1 MPTTSPCPEPHQEPR
16 RPASSRGFT
25 LVELIVSSTLSGLV
39 LAGVLS
45 AVLMITRS
53 GYLINNYMEMEQ
65 QARTAL
71 ETFAVD
77 ARVTDSVIWDRASDS
92 DPLTAITLT
101 PPTESGPAIPVTYT
115 YSADAGTLSRTASGV
130 TRVIMSGIQSLSFTA
145 YKYAEPGTHVA
156 IDASASTLTALQNNT
171 KMVQISLSAVRSRS
185 SLADATNNVVSARY
199 VLRNKIQ
206 TN

>member
-1 MPTTSPCPEPHQEPR
+1 MDSTPTTSPFPEPR
-16 RPASSRGFT
+16 RHPRTRGFT
-25 LVELIVSSTLSGLV
+25 LVELIVSSTLSGIV

-53 GYLINNYMEMEQ
+53 GYLLNNYMEMEQ

-77 ARVTDSVIWDRASDS
+77 ARVTDSVTWSRASDS
-92 DPLTAITLT
+92 EPLSAITLT
-101 PPTESGPAIPVTYT
+101 PPADSGAPIPVTYT
-115 YSADAGTLSRTASGV
+115 YSAAAGTLSRTASGA
-130 TRVIMSGIQSLSFTA
+130 TRVLMSGIESLSFTA
-145 YKYAEPGTHVA
+145 YKYAEPGTHIA
-156 IDASASTLTALQNNT
+156 IDASASTLTSLQNNT

-185 SLADATNNVVSARY
+185 ALADATNNVVSARY

>member
-1 MPTTSPCPEPHQEPR
+1 MVFMPTTTPSPDFR
-16 RPASSRGFT
+16 RRRARGFT
-25 LVELIVSSTLSGLV
+25 LVELIVSSTLSGIV

-45 AVLMITRS
+45 AVLMINRS
-53 GYLINNYMEMEQ
+53 GYLLNNYMEMEQ

-77 ARVTDSVIWDRASDS
+77 ARVTDSVVWSRDSDS
-92 DPLTAITLT
+92 APLDTITLT
-101 PPTESGPAIPVTYT
+101 PPSESGGAIPVTYA
-115 YSADAGTLSRTASGV
+115 YDAAAGTLTRTVSGRTV
-130 TRVIMSGIQSLSFTA
+130 TLMTGIESLGFTA

-156 IDASASTLTALQNNT
+156 IDASASSLTALQNNT
-171 KMVQISLSAVRSRS
+171 KMIQISLSAVRTRS
-185 SLADATNNVVSARY
+185 TLADATNNVVSARY

>member
-1 MPTTSPCPEPHQEPR
+1 MDSTPTTSPCLEPR
-16 RPASSRGFT
+16 RRPLTRGFT
-25 LVELIVSSTLSGLV
+25 LVELIVSSTLSGIV

-53 GYLINNYMEMEQ
+53 GYLLNNYMEMEQ

-77 ARVTDSVIWDRASDS
+77 ARVTDSVIWSRASDS

-101 PPTESGPAIPVTYT
+101 PPADSGPSIPVTYT
-115 YSADAGTLSRTASGV
+115 YSAAAGTLSRTASGA
-130 TRVIMSGIQSLSFTA
+130 TRVIMSGIESLSFTA
-145 YKYAEPGTHVA
+145 YKYAEPGTHIA
-156 IDASASTLTALQNNT
+156 IDASASTLSALQNNT

-185 SLADATNNVVSARY
+185 TLADATNNVVSARY

>member
-1 MPTTSPCPEPHQEPR
+1 MDSTPTTSPCPEPPR
-16 RPASSRGFT
+16 RSRSRGFT
-25 LVELIVSSTLSGLV
+25 LVELIVSSTLSGIV

-53 GYLINNYMEMEQ
+53 GYLLNNYMEMEQ

-77 ARVTDSVIWDRASDS
+77 ARVTDSVIWSRASDS
-92 DPLTAITLT
+92 APLTAITLT
-101 PPTESGPAIPVTYT
+101 PPTDSGSSIPVTYT
-115 YSADAGTLSRTASGV
+115 YSAAAGTLSRTASGS
-130 TRVIMSGIQSLSFTA
+130 TRVIMSGIESLSFTA
-145 YKYAEPGTHVA
+145 YKYAEPGTHIA
-156 IDASASTLTALQNNT
+156 IDASVSTLTALQNNT
-171 KMVQISLSAVRSRS
+171 KMVQISLSAIRSRS
-185 SLADATNNVVSARY
+185 TLADATNNVVSARY